1 MASLLFY
8 KNVVPL
14 NKDLHANLKLK
25 ASSNA
30 SYALN
35 TTVIP
40 IVASE
45 FVEISKHMPIAFLRL
60 EDGGLLPVALVG
72 FPNQKN
78 VFLDAN
84 QNWVTSYVPA
94 FVRRYPFIFAETGPD
109 QLTLCLDMDYSGLNE
124 TEGQALFE
132 TVAGNVEPS
141 QFVNNALQM
150 VSEYQRQHI
159 LTTGFAKKLDA
170 LGVLV
175 ESTAKANLPNGE
187 AVELSGFLV
196 VDLDKLRQ
204 ISDETIKELF
214 LTGELELIYAHL
226 HSLGNILELLRLNQT
241 LTESKDTTG
250 VSDASDAADNKQIAS
265 PKKNTVLGKKMPR
278 KN

>member
-25 ASSNA
+25 SSNNS
-30 SYALN
+30 SYALD

-45 FVEISKHMPIAFLRL
+45 FVEVSKHMPIAFLRL

-78 VFLDAN
+78 VFLDAS

-124 TEGQALFE
+124 NEGEALFE

-159 LTTGFAKKLDA
+159 LTTQFAKKLDA

-226 HSLGNILELLRLNQT
+226 HSLGNILELLRLNQA
-241 LTESKDTTG
+241 LTESKDETEG
-250 VSDASDAADNKQIAS
+250 SKASGAVDNKTTVT
-265 PKKNTVLGKKMPR
+265 PKKSTVLGKKMPR

>member
-8 KNVVPL
+8 KNVEPL
-14 NKDLHANLKLK
+14 NKDIHANLKLK
-25 ASSNA
+25 SANNFSFS
-30 SYALN
+30 LN

-40 IVASE
+40 ILASE
-45 FVEISKHMPIAFLRL
+45 FVEVSKSMPIAFLRL

-72 FPNQKN
+72 LPDQKN

-94 FVRRYPFIFAETGPD
+94 FVRRYPFIFAESGPD

-124 TEGQALFE
+124 EEGESLFE
-132 TVAGNVEPS
+132 TVGGSLEPT
-141 QFVNNALQM
+141 QFVNTALQM

-159 LTTGFAKKLDA
+159 LTTQFAKKLDA
-170 LGVLV
+170 LGVFV
-175 ESTAKANLPNGE
+175 ESTAKANLPGGE
-187 AVELSGFLV
+187 VFELSGFLV

-226 HSLGNILELLRLNQT
+226 HSLGNILELLRLNYGGAENKAGT
-241 LTESKDTTG
+241 PG
-250 VSDASDAADNKQIAS
+250 VSAASSQGSKPAPAA
-265 PKKNTVLGKKMPR
+265 KKSAVLGKKTVKPR
-278 KN
+278 